1 VAVSTA
7 SPGSP
12 SSPSAEAVED
22 GGAAPARDAGDARL
36 WGAGVALLALIATF
50 GATIF
55 TSIPGIAIGDDT
67 NTAKVVGTLVS
78 SLLQN
83 LVFVGVPILI
93 VGLSVGGL
101 RRSDIGW
108 RVPPR
113 PLRVLG
119 MVAVAFVAY
128 IVLSALLGAAL
139 GVGDEQDDLPGK
151 LGADSSVL
159 AGIAIGLAVT
169 VLAPIGEETLLRGIV
184 YPGLRN
190 SVARFAPAPVAIGA
204 AALIDGLIFGALH
217 LGGSKAIF
225 LPILALFG
233 VVLCLLY
240 QFSGSLYA
248 SILLHATNN
257 TIAMK
262 VALDWSVL
270 GAVALWVSALSI
282 LTLLMLGARA
292 YERGRD
298 ARRDAGG
305 VDGAGGA
312 GRPGSRAG
320 VATEG

>member
-1 VAVSTA
+1 VSTA

-12 SSPSAEAVED
+12 SSPSAEAFED
-22 GGAAPARDAGDARL
+22 HDDERGPAAGDRRL

-67 NTAKVVGTLVS
+67 NTTKVVGTLVS

-83 LVFVGVPILI
+83 LAFVGVPIVI
-93 VGLSVGGL
+93 VGLSIGGL

-113 PLRVLG
+113 PVRVLG

-151 LGADSSVL
+151 LGADSSLL

-169 VLAPIGEETLLRGIV
+169 VLAPIGEETLLRGVV

-190 SVARFAPAPVAIGA
+190 SVARFASAPVAIGT
-204 AALIDGLIFGALH
+204 AALVDGLIFGALH
-217 LGGSKAIF
+217 IGGSKLIF

-240 QFSGSLYA
+240 QASGSLYA

-262 VALDWSVL
+262 VALDWSVA

-282 LTLLMLGARA
+282 ITLLMLGARA

-298 ARRDAGG
+298 ARRDAAGG
-305 VDGAGGA
+305 EPGAG
-312 GRPGSRAG
+312 PRAD
-320 VATEG
+320 VVSA

>member
-1 VAVSTA
+1 MSTA

-12 SSPSAEAVED
+12 SSPSAEAAED
-22 GGAAPARDAGDARL
+22 HGDHEGAPGRGAGGERV
-36 WGAGVALLALIATF
+36 WGAVVALLALVATF
-50 GATIF
+50 GATLF
-55 TSIPGIAIGDDT
+55 TSIPAFAIGDET
-67 NTAKVVGTLVS
+67 NTTKVVGTLVS

-101 RRSDIGW
+101 RRADIGW

-270 GAVALWVSALSI
+270 GAVALWVAALSI
-282 LTLLMLGARA
+282 LTLLMLAARA

-298 ARRDAGG
+298 ARRDAADGEPG
-305 VDGAGGA
+305 APGAGP
-312 GRPGSRAG
+312 RMGSA
-320 VATEG
+320 AA

>member
-1 VAVSTA
+1 VSTA

-270 GAVALWVSALSI
+270 GAVALWVSALAI

-298 ARRDAGG
+298 ARRGAAGPRADA
-305 VDGAGGA
+305 APA
-312 GRPGSRAG
+312 
-320 VATEG
+320 

>member
-1 VAVSTA
+1 VSTA

-12 SSPSAEAVED
+12 SSSSAEAFED
-22 GGAAPARDAGDARL
+22 HDDERGPAAGDRRL

-67 NTAKVVGTLVS
+67 NTTKVVGTLVS

-83 LVFVGVPILI
+83 LAFVGVPIVI
-93 VGLSVGGL
+93 VGLSIGGL

-113 PLRVLG
+113 PVRVLG

-151 LGADSSVL
+151 LGADSSLL

-169 VLAPIGEETLLRGIV
+169 VLAPIGEETLLRGVV

-190 SVARFAPAPVAIGA
+190 SVARFASAPVAIGT

-217 LGGSKAIF
+217 IGGSKLIF

-240 QFSGSLYA
+240 QASGSLYA

-262 VALDWSVL
+262 VALDWSVA

-282 LTLLMLGARA
+282 ITLLMLGARA

-298 ARRDAGG
+298 ARRDAAGG
-305 VDGAGGA
+305 EPGAG
-312 GRPGSRAG
+312 PRAD
-320 VATEG
+320 VVSA

>member
-1 VAVSTA
+1 MSTA

-12 SSPSAEAVED
+12 SSPPAEALED
-22 GGAAPARDAGDARL
+22 HDDERGAAAGDHRL

-67 NTAKVVGTLVS
+67 NTTKVVGTLVS

-83 LVFVGVPILI
+83 AVFVGVPVVI
-93 VGLSVGGL
+93 VGLSIGGL

-128 IVLSALLGAAL
+128 LVLSALLGAAL

-151 LGADSSVL
+151 LGADSSLL

-169 VLAPIGEETLLRGIV
+169 VLAPIGEETLLRGVV

-190 SVARFAPAPVAIGA
+190 SVARVAPAPVAIGA

-217 LGGSKAIF
+217 IGGSKLIF

-240 QFSGSLYA
+240 QASGSLYA

-282 LTLLMLGARA
+282 ITLLMLGARA

-298 ARRDAGG
+298 ARRDAAGG
-305 VDGAGGA
+305 ESGAG
-312 GRPGSRAG
+312 PRAG
-320 VATEG
+320 TATA

>member
-1 VAVSTA
+1 MSTA

-12 SSPSAEAVED
+12 SSPSHEAVED
-22 GGAAPARDAGDARL
+22 HEVGPDREVGGDRL

-93 VGLSVGGL
+93 VGLSIGGL

-270 GAVALWVSALSI
+270 GAIALWVSALTI
-282 LTLLMLGARA
+282 LTLLMLAARA

-298 ARRDAGG
+298 ARRDA
-305 VDGAGGA
+305 AG
-312 GRPGSRAG
+312 PRAD
-320 VATEG
+320 AAPA